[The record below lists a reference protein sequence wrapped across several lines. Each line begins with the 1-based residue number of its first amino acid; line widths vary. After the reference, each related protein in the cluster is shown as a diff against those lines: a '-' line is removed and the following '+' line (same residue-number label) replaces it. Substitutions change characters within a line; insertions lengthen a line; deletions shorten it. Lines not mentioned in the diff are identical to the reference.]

1 MIDKWVSEWQSYR
14 GPVIVIQP
22 DQSVVLGQMVNA
34 EPHRPFCVIRFNPR
48 APLGRVHPKW
58 VRPDEWAMM
67 TRGEP

>member
-14 GPVIVIQP
+14 GPVIVI
-22 DQSVVLGQMVNA
+22 
-34 EPHRPFCVIRFNPR
+34 HRPFCVIRFNPR